1 MFRLENFLDLRTL
14 AFNNLV
20 TGIVFGIGLLLYAQ
34 VNKTLKGLTRQAV
47 GFLLLS
53 IGFLLLGMRG
63 IVADFLS
70 IIVSNALVA
79 LGFYF
84 TCQSV
89 LSFLAVERKNFG
101 RFSLVLITLVAIC
114 FVYFTYL
121 SPSVNTRIFI
131 ISAFVSILS
140 FYSYFTLKGIR
151 VSSGQIFLT
160 VFRFVFLAMAA
171 LFSARGIFS
180 LTEHRISDFMNAGT
194 WHGLSF
200 IAFELMFI
208 IVALSTSGLANA
220 RLSKDLETQATLDPL
235 TGLNNRRS
243 LNKSAE
249 LELARCKRSGNIF
262 SLVLIDIDYFKSIND
277 NYGHQAGDKVLVEFA
292 SWLRS
297 KVRTSDFVARF
308 GGEEFVILLN
318 DIDAQLLIQ
327 IAQEL
332 NEKIIKK
339 KFQLNECNSMNI
351 TISIGVASSE
361 ETELDWSTILS
372 VADKRLYRAK
382 ENGRNRVVWK

>member
-1 MFRLENFLDLRTL
+1 
-14 AFNNLV
+14 
-20 TGIVFGIGLLLYAQ
+20 
-34 VNKTLKGLTRQAV
+34 
-47 GFLLLS
+47 
-53 IGFLLLGMRG
+53 MRG
-63 IVADFLS
+63 IVADFVS
-70 IIVSNALVA
+70 IIISNGLVA

-84 TCQSV
+84 TCRSV
-89 LSFLAVERKNFG
+89 LAFLGVERKYFDHT
-101 RFSLVLITLVAIC
+101 SLVLMILVVIS

-121 SPSVNTRIFI
+121 SPNVNIRIFI

-140 FYSYFTLKGIR
+140 FYSYFTLKEFKA
-151 VSSGQIFLT
+151 VSGQVFLT
-160 VFRFVFLAMAA
+160 VFKFVLLGMGVVFLA
-171 LFSARGIFS
+171 RGVFS
-180 LTEHRISDFMNAGT
+180 LNEHRISDFMNAGT

-208 IVALSTSGLANA
+208 IIALSTSGFANA
-220 RLSKDLETQATLDPL
+220 RLSKELETQATLDPL

-243 LNKSAE
+243 LNKNAE

-262 SLVLIDIDYFKSIND
+262 SLVLIDIDHFKSIND

-297 KVRTSDFVARF
+297 KVRSSDFVARF
-308 GGEEFVILLN
+308 GREEFVILLN

-361 ETELDWSTILS
+361 ETDLDWSTILS
-372 VADKRLYRAK
+372 VADKRLYQAK
-382 ENGRNRVVWK
+382 ENGRNQVVWQ